1 MDRNNTDEK
10 LDFLFLMYYNSSI
23 LKEEIK
29 MSVISLR
36 LNEKEEKLL
45 KEVSDFEGVGISSY
59 IKKIIFEKLEDEYDI
74 KLADKAYK
82 NYIDSGMKTTSFDDL
97 VKELGFDEV
106 DGL

>member
-1 MDRNNTDEK
+1 M
-10 LDFLFLMYYNSSI
+10 SI
-23 LKEEIK
+23 
-29 MSVISLR
+29 ISLR

-45 KEVSDFEGVGISSY
+45 KEVSNFEGIGISSY

-82 NYIDSGMKTTSFDDL
+82 KHIASGMKTTSFDDL

>member
-1 MDRNNTDEK
+1 
-10 LDFLFLMYYNSSI
+10 
-23 LKEEIK
+23 

-36 LNEKEEKLL
+36 LNENEEKIL
-45 KEVSDFEGVGISSY
+45 KEVSEFEGLGISSY

-82 NYIDSGMKTTSFDDL
+82 NHIATGKKTTSFDDL
-97 VKELGFDEV
+97 VKELGFDET

>member
-29 MSVISLR
+29 MSFISLR

-106 DGL
+106 DEL

>member
-1 MDRNNTDEK
+1 
-10 LDFLFLMYYNSSI
+10 
-23 LKEEIK
+23 

-36 LNEKEEKLL
+36 LNENEEKIL
-45 KEVSDFEGVGISSY
+45 KEISEFEGMGISSY
-59 IKKIIFEKLEDEYDI
+59 IKKIIFERLEDEYDI

-82 NYIDSGMKTTSFDDL
+82 NYLATDKKTTSFDDL

>member
-106 DGL
+106 DEL

>member
-1 MDRNNTDEK
+1 
-10 LDFLFLMYYNSSI
+10 
-23 LKEEIK
+23 

-106 DGL
+106 DEL